1 MITIYKASA
10 GAGKT
15 HKLTGEYINLLFGD
29 PYAYKHILAV
39 TFTNKATDEMKGRIV
54 EELYNLAANERSDYL
69 NELVKRVGKDEKYI
83 RKVAR
88 ETLIKI
94 LHDYSLFS
102 ISTIDR
108 FFQGVMRAFAREVGK
123 MALYNVEIDEGSVIQ
138 SAVDMMYLSLD
149 KEDNSDLLKWL
160 IDFSIDVI
168 ESGGNWNI
176 KREILSL
183 SGKLFSEEFRIKSR
197 EAGTDT
203 FSVDEYRENIARL
216 KERIFMIISDFKT
229 ECRRIG
235 RAGIEFMS
243 ARGHVPE
250 DYKGASRSPFKIIR
264 QLSDGIIPTL
274 TDSFIALYGAPDKWV
289 GKKDADRMALF
300 YDERLNSVIGE
311 VIEHYNRRSGLYHT
325 ALLISEN
332 INSLGILGDIY
343 SRIQSYCKE
352 KNIILISETTEL
364 LNRIIDGNDTPFIY
378 EKTGTRLDNFMLD
391 EFQDTSRMQ
400 WENFKPLL
408 IESLAKGGE
417 NLIVGDVK
425 QSIYRWRNSDWKI
438 LNSEISSCFRSDELS
453 FSSLISN
460 WRSASD
466 VINFNNS
473 FFKKA
478 AETAQAEYN
487 DSIVYSCT
495 DKSDNSGGDKIAH
508 NNEDNLITSVYTDFE
523 QKIPDKRAGVRGYV
537 ECTFFQREEKQGSY
551 GRDKTEE
558 NSLSGE
564 ERQLGFLKRIIG
576 GIIERGFER
585 RDIAVLV
592 RKNDEGAAVA
602 SYLAS
607 NGFRIVSNDS
617 LFISSS
623 YSVQK
628 ILNILRTLYNPD
640 DNILKISVVFNGGG
654 VHKEEILADSG
665 LSEMPLYNA
674 CEQIVR
680 KYLSENERGD
690 AAYIQA
696 FLDCVLEYV
705 NGNGSDLAAFLKWW
719 DESGNRK
726 TISSPDTDAI
736 NILTIHKSKGL
747 GFRFVIVPFF
757 KCSFEPASSGLLP
770 TKIWC
775 TTDNP
780 EIGYKGPLPLAYKQA
795 LKETL
800 FRNNYIIER
809 NNYYVDTVNLAYV
822 AFTRAKDELYVLS
835 MEPKFTKEGEY
846 KINSVSTLLYNYF
859 SNNEDLQL
867 CLDPEPL
874 TESFHLGKQNKN
886 VESAS
891 YIGKEEQQR
900 VKGENKDSFIE
911 IEPAIALRD
920 ELDPRRS
927 RTAMQSGSLQ
937 GEDSIRIKGIAMH
950 ALFSYVNSSDDIHAA
965 VIKALHDGLSEDSE
979 SELEKKVTEMIVSVA
994 QYGWFNSSN
1003 KVLNEIEIIETNG
1016 IVSRPDRVI
1025 IRPSGEVVIVDY
1037 KFGSCEDNSSLSRY
1051 MRQVGCYMGIFRKM
1065 GYSNV
1070 SGYIWYPFAGKTISV
1085 NY

>member
-197 EAGTDT
+197 EAGTD
-203 FSVDEYRENIARL
+203 SVSADEYREQIAQLKRRL
-216 KERIFMIISDFKT
+216 SKISLDFKG

-235 RAGIEFMS
+235 RAGIEAMS
-243 ARGHVPE
+243 EKGHAPE
-250 DYKGASRSPFKIIR
+250 DYKGSSRSPFNIFTKLAGGEVPN
-264 QLSDGIIPTL
+264 LSAG
-274 TDSFIALYGAPDKWV
+274 FIALYDTPENWINKKEYDKI
-289 GKKDADRMALF
+289 GLY
-300 YDERLNSVIGE
+300 YDEKLNGYIGE
-311 VIEHYNRRSGLYHT
+311 IINHYKRRITIYNT
-325 ALLISEN
+325 ALQIQKH

-343 SRIQSYCKE
+343 NRIQSYCRE
-352 KNIILISETTEL
+352 KNIVLISETTEL

-400 WENFKPLL
+400 WDNFKPLL
-408 IESLAKGGE
+408 KESLSKGGD

-438 LNSEISSCFRSDELS
+438 LNNDIDSSFRGDELTH
-453 FSSLISN
+453 FSLKNN
-460 WRSASD
+460 WRSSSD
-466 VINFNNS
+466 VIEFNNS
-473 FFKKA
+473 FFRSA
-478 AETAQAEYN
+478 AEKAQIEFNY
-487 DSIVYSCT
+487 SIGNSACCSS
-495 DKSDNSGGDKIAH
+495 DAGDCGGDDNSSQGYDIQR
-508 NNEDNLITSVYTDFE
+508 DLITSIYTGFE
-523 QKIPDKRAGVRGYV
+523 QEIPDGRKNLRGFV
-537 ECTFFQREEKQGSY
+537 ECAFFQRASNKVRYGGDISEEFS
-551 GRDKTEE
+551 
-558 NSLSGE
+558 SSGE
-564 ERQLGFLKRIIG
+564 EMQMEFIKRRIDEIIQ
-576 GIIERGFER
+576 RGYKE
-585 RDIAVLV
+585 RDIAILV
-592 RKNDEGAAVA
+592 RKNEDGAKVA
-602 SYLAS
+602 SFLAS
-607 NGFRIVSNDS
+607 NNYRVVSNDS
-617 LFISSS
+617 LFIRSS

-628 ILNILRTLYNPD
+628 ILNILRTLYDPE
-640 DNILKISVVFNGGG
+640 DNILKISIVFSGDYVN
-654 VHKEEILADSG
+654 KEEITSDVKLA
-665 LSEMPLYNA
+665 EMPLYNA

-680 KYLSENERGD
+680 KYLSDKERGD

-705 NGNGSDLAAFLKWW
+705 DSNGSDLSAFLKWW
-719 DESGNRK
+719 DESGYKK

-747 GFRFVIVPFF
+747 GFGFVILPLFN
-757 KCSFEPASSGLLP
+757 CQLEPVSSGFIQ
-770 TKIWC
+770 TRIWC
-775 TTDNP
+775 MTENP
-780 EIGYKGPLPLAYKQA
+780 EIGYKGPIPLTYLHDLEK
-795 LKETL
+795 TL
-800 FRNNYIIER
+800 FRNNYIVER
-809 NNYYVDTVNLAYV
+809 NNYYVDALNLAYV
-822 AFTRAKDELYVLS
+822 AFTRAEKELYILA

-846 KINSVSTLLYNYF
+846 RINSVSTLLYDYF
-859 SNNEDLQL
+859 KEKRNSSFSCDFSLGVESYSSGRRESLMANESEREKRKSYIEIDPVLSL
-867 CLDPEPL
+867 SEEVDPER
-874 TESFHLGKQNKN
+874 
-886 VESAS
+886 
-891 YIGKEEQQR
+891 I
-900 VKGENKDSFIE
+900 
-911 IEPAIALRD
+911 
-920 ELDPRRS
+920 
-927 RTAMQSGSLQ
+927 RTAMRSGSLQ
-937 GEDSIRIKGIAMH
+937 EGDSIRNRGIAMH
-950 ALFSYVNSSDDIHAA
+950 ALFSYISNSDNIHQT
-965 VIKALHDGLSEDSE
+965 VVKALNEGLSDEAE
-979 SELEKKVTEMIVSVA
+979 SELERQVGEMIDSVSG
-994 QYGWFNSSN
+994 YGWFDPSY
-1003 KVLNEIEIIETNG
+1003 KVLNEVEIIDTRG
-1016 IVSRPDRVI
+1016 AVIRPDRVI
-1025 IRPSGEVVIVDY
+1025 IKPSGEVIIVDY
-1037 KFGSCEDNSSLSRY
+1037 KFGSCEEDDSSLNRY
-1051 MRQVGCYMGIFRKM
+1051 RRQVGHYMNQIRRM
-1065 GYSNV
+1065 GYSKV
-1070 SGYIWYPFAGKTISV
+1070 SGYLWYPFADKIIMVS
-1085 NY
+1085 Y

>member
-400 WENFKPLL
+400 WDNFKPLL
-408 IESLAKGGE
+408 KESLSKGGD

-438 LNSEISSCFRSDELS
+438 LNNDIDYSFRGDELTH
-453 FSSLISN
+453 FSLKNN
-460 WRSASD
+460 WRSSSD
-466 VINFNNS
+466 VIEFNNS
-473 FFKKA
+473 FFRSA
-478 AETAQAEYN
+478 AEKAQIEFNY
-487 DSIVYSCT
+487 SIGNSACCSS
-495 DKSDNSGGDKIAH
+495 DAGDCGGDDNSSQGYDIQR
-508 NNEDNLITSVYTDFE
+508 DLITSIYTGFE
-523 QKIPDKRAGVRGYV
+523 QEIPDGRKNLRGFV
-537 ECTFFQREEKQGSY
+537 ECAFFQRASNKVRYGGDISEEFS
-551 GRDKTEE
+551 
-558 NSLSGE
+558 SSGE
-564 ERQLGFLKRIIG
+564 EMQMEFIKRRIDEIIQ
-576 GIIERGFER
+576 RGYKE
-585 RDIAVLV
+585 RDIAILV
-592 RKNDEGAAVA
+592 RKNEDGAKVA
-602 SYLAS
+602 SFLAS
-607 NGFRIVSNDS
+607 NNYRVVSNYFH
-617 LFISSS
+617 FI
-623 YSVQK
+623 
-628 ILNILRTLYNPD
+628 
-640 DNILKISVVFNGGG
+640 
-654 VHKEEILADSG
+654 
-665 LSEMPLYNA
+665 
-674 CEQIVR
+674 
-680 KYLSENERGD
+680 
-690 AAYIQA
+690 
-696 FLDCVLEYV
+696 
-705 NGNGSDLAAFLKWW
+705 
-719 DESGNRK
+719 
-726 TISSPDTDAI
+726 
-736 NILTIHKSKGL
+736 
-747 GFRFVIVPFF
+747 
-757 KCSFEPASSGLLP
+757 
-770 TKIWC
+770 
-775 TTDNP
+775 
-780 EIGYKGPLPLAYKQA
+780 
-795 LKETL
+795 
-800 FRNNYIIER
+800 
-809 NNYYVDTVNLAYV
+809 
-822 AFTRAKDELYVLS
+822 
-835 MEPKFTKEGEY
+835 
-846 KINSVSTLLYNYF
+846 
-859 SNNEDLQL
+859 
-867 CLDPEPL
+867 
-874 TESFHLGKQNKN
+874 
-886 VESAS
+886 
-891 YIGKEEQQR
+891 
-900 VKGENKDSFIE
+900 
-911 IEPAIALRD
+911 
-920 ELDPRRS
+920 RRS
-927 RTAMQSGSLQ
+927 
-937 GEDSIRIKGIAMH
+937 
-950 ALFSYVNSSDDIHAA
+950 
-965 VIKALHDGLSEDSE
+965 
-979 SELEKKVTEMIVSVA
+979 
-994 QYGWFNSSN
+994 
-1003 KVLNEIEIIETNG
+1003 
-1016 IVSRPDRVI
+1016 
-1025 IRPSGEVVIVDY
+1025 
-1037 KFGSCEDNSSLSRY
+1037 
-1051 MRQVGCYMGIFRKM
+1051 
-1065 GYSNV
+1065 
-1070 SGYIWYPFAGKTISV
+1070 
-1085 NY
+1085 